1 MLLFTRQ
8 QPLVTMQFYFTAQ
21 VRLNWTISFLGH
33 GFNESNWC
41 RRSWALSQSQSLT
54 CHFPSYDTSLPM
66 CKVIHVAIWFT
77 IHDEKMN
84 RPPLRT
90 FSYSMTFENG
100 LHPFYT
106 ALFVILQKGT
116 RTGSYGHLTSKLNKC
131 SHMVFIQCRQLYA
144 SNLLTRVPSEGRS
157 LEALKNMFYFQK
169 L

>member
-1 MLLFTRQ
+1 
-8 QPLVTMQFYFTAQ
+8 
-21 VRLNWTISFLGH
+21 
-33 GFNESNWC
+33 
-41 RRSWALSQSQSLT
+41 
-54 CHFPSYDTSLPM
+54 M

-169 L
+169 LWNIKSFLVLCQLTQIQCMQWIQELTLSLNINISKTPKRILDYS